1 MIYILIRTCVR
12 DDYIGL
18 LAYQS
23 MKKIYPDAKYVF
35 LAEKPTVDK
44 YYNYTF
50 KAAAQVS
57 FRPLC
62 DNFGGQYG
70 VHNIMSSMK
79 KLHLNVNNDDY
90 VFLVDS
96 DIVVFTSVLHQITEY
111 DHCGVINEEYPDKL
125 LHVSGQF
132 QIMSGKFFNILMSLT
147 IEDIQKYIKEM
158 LDDKRISIADDTFI
172 SYISDKFKLKKKHV
186 CEWVHRKFYEYNG
199 NLNFDNIIDYI
210 SLHRASY
217 AF

>member
-35 LAEKPTVDK
+35 LAEQPTVDK
-44 YYNYTF
+44 SYNYTF
-50 KAAAQVS
+50 KAGVQVS
-57 FRPLC
+57 FRPFC
-62 DNFGGQYG
+62 DNFGGQSG
-70 VHNIMSSMK
+70 VHNILSSMK
-79 KLHLNVNNDDY
+79 KLYLNVNDGDY

-96 DIVVFTSVLHQITEY
+96 DIVAFTSVLSQIQSY
-111 DHCGVINEEYPDKL
+111 DHCGVMDERNSDKI

-132 QIMSGKFFNILMSLT
+132 QIMSGRFFNILMSFT
-147 IEDIQKYIKEM
+147 IEDIHKYINEM
-158 LDDKRISIADDTFI
+158 LYGEISIADDTFI
-172 SYISDKFKLKKKHV
+172 SYISDKFKLKKKYV
-186 CEWVHRKFYEYNG
+186 REWVHWKMYKYTG
-199 NLNFDNIIDYI
+199 NLNFYEIIEDI

-217 AF
+217 TL